1 MSGDERSTTAP
12 NPRVSVTAD
21 EGVLDRVMPVWDA
34 RILVA
39 EPIDRSAE
47 DAWETLHDFDML
59 SVRSP
64 VLSASFALRALP
76 NRLLRRPE
84 PPPPPSL
91 RLGDGVGLP
100 GWIGLGV
107 VDGREIAA
115 GAIGVFWTPSIVW
128 HDDVTPETFAEFDQP
143 GWGRI
148 AIAFSIVPRD
158 SDSSIVIYECRTHTT
173 DDDSRRRFL
182 RYWRLIRPF
191 VAHIMRAAV
200 RTIRKQA
207 ETTVLLHEDLS
218 AGSSA

>member
-1 MSGDERSTTAP
+1 MNGEDLSTTTGRRRGP
-12 NPRVSVTAD
+12 VPAD
-21 EGVLDRVMPVWDA
+21 EAVLDRVMPVWDA

-47 DAWETLHDFDML
+47 DAWETLRDFDMM

-64 VLSASFALRALP
+64 LLSASFALRGLP
-76 NRLLRRPE
+76 NRLLGRPE

-100 GWIGLGV
+100 GWVGLDV
-107 VDGREIAA
+107 VEGREIAA

-128 HDDVTPETFAEFDQP
+128 HQDVRPETFADFDEP

-148 AIAFSIVPRD
+148 AIAFSIVPR
-158 SDSSIVIYECRTHTT
+158 SATSSIVIYECRTQTT
-173 DDDSRRRFL
+173 DDDARRCFL

-200 RTIRKQA
+200 RTIKEQA
-207 ETTVLLHEDLS
+207 ETT
-218 AGSSA
+218 GS